1 MSFRDAYIG
10 MGFLGSLVGKESAY
24 NVGETRDTGSILGLI
39 RSPGEGHEN
48 PLQYSCLE
56 NPVYRG
62 ACRLHT
68 VHSVAKSR
76 KRLSVAQDWSKWAQI
91 GMGEAGISSPK
102 NIMKMVV
109 SVGFFPAFLK
119 P

>member
-1 MSFRDAYIG
+1 

-62 ACRLHT
+62 ACRLHI
-68 VHSVAKSR
+68 VHSVAESEATLSR
-76 KRLSVAQDWSKWAQI
+76 SRLKQ
-91 GMGEAGISSPK
+91 
-102 NIMKMVV
+102 V
-109 SVGFFPAFLK
+109 STNWDGRSRCIFP
-119 P
+119 